1 MLHSTGDTQAGIGDM
16 QGASVSDTLY
26 RMGRGYEKGVGVD
39 TDMGKAVY
47 YYQRAAVQG
56 NRDALYQLARC
67 HEYGWGTPPDRQ
79 KAFQCY
85 KKAAEL
91 GDVDA
96 QYMIDM
102 DEIRQASNMGGG
114 ADALFALAL
123 CYEHVFLQVEKA
135 LPYYLFAAEQGCHEA
150 RYRLALCYEQGKGVP
165 ADQEKADALFQ
176 EAFEKGKGGREL
188 FCDTLLCIAM
198 SAEKGWNTHSAVDR
212 DRAIRFYKMAGER
225 GDTYAMSRLLLL
237 GEGLDGALTEEERQ
251 ALLQKEGMR
260 DKGYALF
267 RLGLCY
273 EEGKSV
279 PQDLRKANLYYQLAA
294 DNGDR
299 NGMARLAWCCEQG
312 VGVEKDRAKAS
323 HYYQLAADE
332 KEGYASLR
340 MAFRYEYGIGVP
352 VDKEKANRYH
362 RSAHQSN
369 SSLIMDELLII
380 HRKEGS

>member
-1 MLHSTGDTQAGIGDM
+1 MCNPTGITQAEIEAKR
-16 QGASVSDTLY
+16 GAVDSDALY
-26 RMGRGYEKGVGVD
+26 RMGRGYEKGDGVEP
-39 TDMGKAVY
+39 DMEKAVY
-47 YYQRAAVQG
+47 YYQLAAEQG
-56 NRDALYQLARC
+56 NSNALYQLARC
-67 HEYGWGTPPDRQ
+67 HEYGWGTPRDQ
-79 KAFQCY
+79 EKALLCY

-123 CYEHVFLQVEKA
+123 CYEHVSLQVEQA
-135 LPYYLFAAEQGCHEA
+135 IPYYQLAARQGCHEA

-165 ADQEKADALFQ
+165 VDQERADALFQ
-176 EAFEKGKGGREL
+176 KALEKGKGGREL

-212 DRAIRFYKMAGER
+212 GRAIRFYKMAGER
-225 GDTYAMSRLLLL
+225 GDIYAMSRLLLL
-237 GEGLDGALTEEERQ
+237 GEGLDGPLADEERQ
-251 ALLQKEGMR
+251 ALLQKEKMR

-279 PQDLRKANLYYQLAA
+279 PQDLRKANWYYQLAA

-299 NGMARLAWCCEQG
+299 NGMVHLAWCCEQG
-312 VGVEKDRAKAS
+312 LGVEKDRARAS

-369 SSLIMDELLII
+369 SSLMMDETLVF